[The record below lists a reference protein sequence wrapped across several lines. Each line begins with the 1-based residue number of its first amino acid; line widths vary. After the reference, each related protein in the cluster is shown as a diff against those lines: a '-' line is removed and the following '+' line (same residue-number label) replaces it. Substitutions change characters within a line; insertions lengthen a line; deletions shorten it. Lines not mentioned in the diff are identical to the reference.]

1 MSEQAKATSPTAIE
15 ESEPEAGPPQGPEA
29 SGAEAG
35 AAEATSETTQEATAT
50 GTDVSEGGDASQQA
64 AGTSGDPPTA
74 TGEKTETE
82 PTGEAE
88 AVKEDPKT
96 AAEDAE
102 AVGSAKAPAEAAAA
116 ETPTDGEATPEPK
129 KATPEPKKQKP
140 EAQDKPAAETRAE
153 TPAAVKSETESP
165 EGAEASEA
173 KAAEEKE
180 ERPLTEEE
188 LARQKEIEGL
198 REAKEKSETV
208 QGRVIGW
215 NQGGFHVV
223 VGTITTFCPRSEM
236 ELKNPKSPNYYL
248 DKEFEFYVIKHQK
261 KGKRI
266 VLSRKQLLE
275 EERAKILED
284 MKTRLV
290 PGKDLEGRV
299 SSITDFGAFVDVGG
313 GIEGLV
319 HVTELSNRRIKHPRD
334 LVEMGQEVKVRVLKV
349 EQDGERISLSMKALE
364 PNPYKEFA
372 EEHPRGSKFQGKVVR
387 KTDFGVFVELLPGID
402 GMIHVSQLPP
412 GMSLSH
418 ESLEV
423 GQEVAG
429 WVIRVEAK
437 RERISLSLKEVPTE
451 DPWKNVGE
459 RYSEGSVVEGQ
470 VEDIAPFGV
479 FIQLEPG
486 LTGLLP
492 NSEMNIPRGQ
502 DRSKHYP
509 PGKKVE
515 IQVASVDPQR
525 KRISLAPQGA
535 AIEGSRSDYKNYLK
549 EQKKQSGEGMTAM
562 AAAFAKLKDQK
573 QDEA

>member
-1 MSEQAKATSPTAIE
+1 MSEQAKATSPTATE

-29 SGAEAG
+29 SGAEA
-35 AAEATSETTQEATAT
+35 
-50 GTDVSEGGDASQQA
+50 
-64 AGTSGDPPTA
+64 
-74 TGEKTETE
+74 
-82 PTGEAE
+82 
-88 AVKEDPKT
+88 
-96 AAEDAE
+96 
-102 AVGSAKAPAEAAAA
+102 AAA
-116 ETPTDGEATPEPK
+116 ETTSETQSAESPATDETAKETPKASAGESAPEATTESPAESVTKGATDTAAESETAAESKTATPPAVAEGEAKKTEAGEEAAKEPQAQEEPSP
-129 KATPEPKKQKP
+129 KA
-140 EAQDKPAAETRAE
+140 EATEAEATEAETA
-153 TPAAVKSETESP
+153 TAAP
-165 EGAEASEA
+165 EGAEGVETAEA
-173 KAAEEKE
+173 DLKADPKE
-180 ERPLTEEE
+180 EARPLTEEE

-208 QGRVIGW
+208 KGRVIGW
-215 NQGGFHVV
+215 NQGGFHAV

-266 VLSRKQLLE
+266 VLSRKKLLE

-412 GMSLSH
+412 GMDLSH

-423 GQEVAG
+423 GQEIRG
-429 WVIRVEAK
+429 WVIRVEPK

-451 DPWKNVGE
+451 DPWKDVGE
-459 RYSEGSVVEGQ
+459 RYAEGAVVEGQ

-549 EQKKQSGEGMTAM
+549 EQKKQSGGGMTAM
-562 AAAFAKLKDQK
+562 AAAFAKLKDQQ